1 MKHFPFSSLV
11 VSKLL
16 KAVAIIFILKL
27 KFYKV
32 GLFQL
37 ESFHTFYHFSEKD
50 YMSGLVIL

>member
-27 KFYKV
+27 KLYKV